1 MESVQ
6 KNIKNASEECE
17 KAIGQLHTGRGSVLR
32 HTENL
37 KALGAKA
44 AKQLPEKYIEE
55 ESLLPS
61 PDEATDNENEN

>member
-1 MESVQ
+1 MITETDR
-6 KNIKNASEECE
+6 IKFETTFDTEMS
-17 KAIGQLHTGRGSVLR
+17 
-32 HTENL
+32 ENL

-61 PDEATDNENEN
+61 PDEATDNESEN